1 MNSTRVLRSIV
12 WLCAGGLATLASAQE
27 YPTKPVKIIVPFTAG
42 SATDILARTVGQKL
56 GEMWGQ
62 TVTVE
67 NRPGAG
73 GTIGASAVAKSAP
86 DGTTL
91 MVHSSGH
98 AVNAYIYPT
107 LPYDT
112 QKDF

>member
-1 MNSTRVLRSIV
+1 METIRVLRSI
-12 WLCAGGLATLASAQE
+12 AMGLAVLGAPALAQE
-27 YPTKPVKIIVPFTAG
+27 FPSKPVKIVVPFTAG

-56 GEMWGQ
+56 NEMWNQ
-62 TVTVE
+62 TVVIE

-73 GTIGASAVAKSAP
+73 GTIGANQVAKSPP

-91 MVHSSGH
+91 MVHSQGH
-98 AVNAYIYPT
+98 AVNAFIYPT